1 MSDKKIISIEER
13 IPQLKQSRKKKAN
26 RRLVFYLSIFFFLI
40 GIIVYLQS
48 PLSGIRNINVTG
60 NTSIEKDRILS
71 KSGITLGD
79 NLWEIEKEDIKQSLI
94 QIPEIKNVSVAR
106 SFPSSVTIT
115 ITEYQRVGYV
125 RIDSSYY
132 PILENGTELMNQ
144 PMNLPKGDAP
154 ILLGFEEGI
163 YLSEFTEELTNLPLS
178 ISNLI
183 SEIHWIPTDENPY
196 QVKLYMN
203 NGLEVHTSIR
213 RFSKKMLAFPSIAQ
227 QMDPSEPGVLYIDIG
242 AFFKPLNE
250 NNEEVVNDEIEG

>member
-26 RRLVFYLSIFFFLI
+26 RRLVFYLSIFFLLI

-48 PLSGIRNINVTG
+48 PLSGIKTIGVTG
-60 NTSIEKDRILS
+60 NTSLEKDFIIS
-71 KSGITLGD
+71 QSGIQLGD
-79 NLWEIEKEDIKQSLI
+79 NLWKVEQKDVKEALLK
-94 QIPEIKNVSVAR
+94 IPEIKNVSVKR
-106 SFPSSVTIT
+106 NFPSSLIIT
-115 ITEYQRVGYV
+115 ITEFHRVGYV
-125 RIDSSYY
+125 KIDGSYF
-132 PILENGTELMNQ
+132 PILENGTELINQ
-144 PMNLPKGDAP
+144 PMNLPNGDAP

-196 QVKLYMN
+196 RVKLYMN

-213 RFSKKMLAFPSIAQ
+213 RFSQKMLAYPSIAQ
-227 QMDPSEPGVLYIDIG
+227 QIDPNKPGVLHIDVG

-250 NNEEVVNDEIEG
+250 NDEEVDNDEIEG